1 MYARA
6 APPGRAGIA
15 LVALNGGQNVENAN
29 GLTVAR
35 LPDAESTALRFNFA
49 VGQAPF
55 LVIPQSGRTITLRQG
70 GAVAVNW
77 SSNRRQKNEG
87 TAPKYAGFRPP
98 HPSGLRA
105 AAEVSFKCF
114 MALSSLYRITHNLF
128 LRGVTTGNVCGNTAI
143 PHY

>member
-77 SSNRRQKNEG
+77 SNNRRQKNEG
-87 TAPKYAGFRPP
+87 TAPKYAGFRPS
-98 HPSGLRA
+98 HPMWRYCIRISL
-105 AAEVSFKCF
+105 AE
-114 MALSSLYRITHNLF
+114 
-128 LRGVTTGNVCGNTAI
+128 G
-143 PHY
+143 

>member
-77 SSNRRQKNEG
+77 SNNRRQKNEG

-98 HPSGLRA
+98 HP
-105 AAEVSFKCF
+105 
-114 MALSSLYRITHNLF
+114 M
-128 LRGVTTGNVCGNTAI
+128 
-143 PHY
+143 

>member
-6 APPGRAGIA
+6 ALPGRAGIA
-15 LVALNGGQNVENAN
+15 LVALNGGRMWKT
-29 GLTVAR
+29 TVAR

-98 HPSGLRA
+98 HPMWRYCIRISL
-105 AAEVSFKCF
+105 AE
-114 MALSSLYRITHNLF
+114 
-128 LRGVTTGNVCGNTAI
+128 G
-143 PHY
+143 

>member
-6 APPGRAGIA
+6 TPPGRAGIA

-35 LPDAESTALRFNFA
+35 LPD
-49 VGQAPF
+49 F

-98 HPSGLRA
+98 HPMWRYCIRISL
-105 AAEVSFKCF
+105 AE
-114 MALSSLYRITHNLF
+114 
-128 LRGVTTGNVCGNTAI
+128 G
-143 PHY
+143 

>member
-55 LVIPQSGRTITLRQG
+55 PGDPTERSD
-70 GAVAVNW
+70 
-77 SSNRRQKNEG
+77 
-87 TAPKYAGFRPP
+87 
-98 HPSGLRA
+98 PSRSVRA
-105 AAEVSFKCF
+105 A
-114 MALSSLYRITHNLF
+114 LWR
-128 LRGVTTGNVCGNTAI
+128 
-143 PHY
+143 

>member
-77 SSNRRQKNEG
+77 SNNRRQKNEG
-87 TAPKYAGFRPP
+87 TAPKYAGFRPHIP
-98 HPSGLRA
+98 CGGIIRISL
-105 AAEVSFKCF
+105 AE
-114 MALSSLYRITHNLF
+114 
-128 LRGVTTGNVCGNTAI
+128 G
-143 PHY
+143 

>member
-70 GAVAVNW
+70 GAVAAP
-77 SSNRRQKNEG
+77 
-87 TAPKYAGFRPP
+87 TAATALADTRPI
-98 HPSGLRA
+98 HIMSVIL
-105 AAEVSFKCF
+105 
-114 MALSSLYRITHNLF
+114 
-128 LRGVTTGNVCGNTAI
+128 
-143 PHY
+143 

>member
-55 LVIPQSGRTITLRQG
+55 L
-70 GAVAVNW
+70 
-77 SSNRRQKNEG
+77 
-87 TAPKYAGFRPP
+87 
-98 HPSGLRA
+98 
-105 AAEVSFKCF
+105 
-114 MALSSLYRITHNLF
+114 
-128 LRGVTTGNVCGNTAI
+128 
-143 PHY
+143 